1 MKLPVFLDRDGVIN
15 ENRSDYVKTPAEW
28 VPIPGAIAAAA
39 ILHRAGHPLVV
50 VTNQSGIGR
59 GYYTSEAVE
68 SIHTVMQNAFAAAE
82 IPAVPVMYCP
92 HHPDERC
99 SCRKPETGMID
110 QARSEYKLP
119 DGGWMIGDAHSDME
133 LGRRAGLITI
143 LVLTGRGMDQLE
155 MIRAENLKMPD
166 HVTDSLVSAV
176 KIILSLTP

>member
-28 VPIPGAIAAAA
+28 VPVPGAIAAAA
-39 ILHRAGHPLVV
+39 MLHRAGHPLVV

-59 GYYTSEAVE
+59 GYYTSKAVE
-68 SIHTVMQNAFAAAE
+68 SIHKVMQNAFTSAG

-92 HHPDERC
+92 HHPDDKC

-110 QARSEYKLP
+110 RAKQEYDLP
-119 DGGWMIGDAHSDME
+119 DRGWMVGDAHSDME
-133 LGRRAGLITI
+133 LGRRSGLITI
-143 LVLTGRGMDQLE
+143 LVLTGRGTSQLE
-155 MIRAENLKMPD
+155 MIRAENLRMPD
-166 HVTDSLVSAV
+166 HITESLVSAA